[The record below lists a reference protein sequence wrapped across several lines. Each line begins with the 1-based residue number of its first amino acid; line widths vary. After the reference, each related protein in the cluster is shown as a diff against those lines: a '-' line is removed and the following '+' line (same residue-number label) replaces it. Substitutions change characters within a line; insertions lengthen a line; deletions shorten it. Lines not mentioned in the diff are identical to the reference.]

1 MIEPQTSI
9 SGVCG
14 FFNVFHLGKMTKKIM
29 RMRLKTSIAIH
40 NLYLIFTLNLHSG
53 VIIDVSD
60 SESLSNKRLE
70 LSQCL
75 KIIYKRRILMKKTL
89 PLLSVFGLAASIV
102 APVFAQEGTINVVS
116 REDGSGTRSA
126 FVEIVGVVN
135 ENDDDMTVETA
146 AIQNGTNGV
155 MQTVAQD
162 AQAIGYISLG
172 SLDDSVK
179 AVKVDGVEPSA
190 DTIKA
195 GEYPIAR
202 PFNVAWS
209 KDSEMTEVTK
219 DFLSFIHSADG
230 QTIVEEEGYIQV
242 TPKAAEGE
250 ESAAE
255 ETKAEET
262 EAESAAEESKAEE
275 TEAESAAEETKA
287 EETEAESEAAAELPA
302 YEAKEGLEGT
312 IEVVG
317 STSVSPVMEKLAE
330 KYMELNSGVTI
341 NVTSNGSSAGMT
353 AAQDGTADLGMASRE
368 LKDEEKEKLDFDAI
382 AMDGIAVIVNKES
395 KVEDLSMENIKKIYL
410 GEITT
415 WEDAVK

>member
-1 MIEPQTSI
+1 
-9 SGVCG
+9 
-14 FFNVFHLGKMTKKIM
+14 
-29 RMRLKTSIAIH
+29 
-40 NLYLIFTLNLHSG
+40 
-53 VIIDVSD
+53 
-60 SESLSNKRLE
+60 
-70 LSQCL
+70 
-75 KIIYKRRILMKKTL
+75 MKKTL

-230 QTIVEEEGYIQV
+230 QAIVEEEGYIQV

-255 ETKAEET
+255 ETEAEET
-262 EAESAAEESKAEE
+262 KAEE
-275 TEAESAAEETKA
+275 TEAESAAEETEAEGEESAA
-287 EETEAESEAAAELPA
+287 EETEAEGEAAAELPA

-395 KVEDLSMENIKKIYL
+395 KVEELSMENIKKIYL